1 MQRNRYPDEFEGDFK
16 NEHLLSE
23 ASFSGDSEPMSD
35 RETLQK
41 MRSRAQT
48 QVPGRGA
55 GKGKKSTFAPK
66 RKGLGKATAGA
77 QTQSVFAWNKKDIQ
91 LSKSMPRQSKKKQ
104 NTDLGKGDLHHM
116 IGPNAI
122 SGPTNIQLN

>member
-1 MQRNRYPDEFEGDFK
+1 MQRNKYPEEFEGDFK

-55 GKGKKSTFAPK
+55 GKGKKSTFA
-66 RKGLGKATAGA
+66 
-77 QTQSVFAWNKKDIQ
+77 
-91 LSKSMPRQSKKKQ
+91 
-104 NTDLGKGDLHHM
+104 
-116 IGPNAI
+116 
-122 SGPTNIQLN
+122 